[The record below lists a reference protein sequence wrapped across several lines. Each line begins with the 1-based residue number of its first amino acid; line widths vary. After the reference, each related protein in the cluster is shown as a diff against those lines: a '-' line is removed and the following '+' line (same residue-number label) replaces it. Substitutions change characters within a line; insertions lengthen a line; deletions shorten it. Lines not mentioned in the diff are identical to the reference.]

1 MDTTDVSP
9 TGKRAD
15 WCRIV
20 VLSSSMDPTQSAGNH
35 SWTWME
41 QRGTRMQ
48 MSWRWLGTTQRLMQG
63 YLQICWTLPREY
75 WPKYSYHWRGASFL
89 VPVRD
94 VSENL
99 ASATSGQPWN
109 LQPSRRITAE
119 VGCSSNGCR
128 LSWPWAHLQNGLEHD
143 VPESMIARRKAAQI
157 QAYEPP
163 RSHLMHYTEV
173 VWRQLGALFLE

>member
-1 MDTTDVSP
+1 MQDSGAQQFHGPHPECWQSLMDVD
-9 TGKRAD
+9 GA
-15 WCRIV
+15 
-20 VLSSSMDPTQSAGNH
+20 AGNKNADELALAGH
-35 SWTWME
+35 HTE
-41 QRGTRMQ
+41 AHAGIFAD
-48 MSWRWLGTTQRLMQG
+48 LLDFA
-63 YLQICWTLPREY
+63 REY
-75 WPKYSYHWRGASFL
+75 WPKYSYHWRGASVL

-119 VGCSSNGCR
+119 VGCGSNGCR
-128 LSWPWAHLQNGLEHD
+128 LSWPWAHLQNGLDQD
-143 VPESMIARRKAAQI
+143 VPGSIIARREAAQI

-163 RSHLMHYTEV
+163 RSHWMHYTEM